1 MVGCGVIRLI
11 IINNYIYFSSSDAA
25 KSNIIIKPA
34 MHATLLAT
42 FQSDFALH
50 IDSLRKVMGD
60 GGQ

>member
-1 MVGCGVIRLI
+1 MQRKAIL
-11 IINNYIYFSSSDAA
+11 
-25 KSNIIIKPA
+25 IKPA